1 MMKKLEKVLM
11 PLAEAIGRNKYLMSI
26 RDGFL
31 LSTPLL
37 IGGSIFLLIANFPIP
52 AWIEFLEGTVVNQAT
67 GQTLASYIAKPAD
80 ATFTIM
86 AVFAVMGI
94 AYSFAEKLGTNK
106 LFGAATALVSWFLIM
121 PYTVTGEV
129 DVNGV
134 AQAVSLTGVPLGWL
148 GAKGIFVGIFC
159 AFISVHIY
167 TFVEK
172 RGWTIKMPAGVPPT
186 VEESFAA
193 LIPAAV
199 VMTIF
204 FAVNLIFGYM
214 GTDVFQIIFEFLQ
227 TPLLNLGDTL
237 GAMVIA
243 YIFLHIFWFF
253 GVNGGSVVGA
263 VFNPILQTLSAGNVA
278 GEHHIICQQFQDL
291 FATFGGA
298 GSTLSLVIAMLLFC
312 KSKRIKNLGKMSLVP
327 GIFGINEPILFGLPI
342 VLNPAMLV
350 PFILVP
356 TINIVISY
364 FAMAMNFVPICSGVN
379 IPWTTPLV
387 ISGFL
392 ATNWAGALLQA
403 ALLVLGVFIY
413 MPFIKIL
420 DKQYL
425 QEEMSNVEEDDE
437 DISLD
442 DLSFDDL

>member
-1 MMKKLEKVLM
+1 
-11 PLAEAIGRNKYLMSI
+11 
-26 RDGFL
+26 
-31 LSTPLL
+31 
-37 IGGSIFLLIANFPIP
+37 
-52 AWIEFLEGTVVNQAT
+52 
-67 GQTLASYIAKPAD
+67 
-80 ATFTIM
+80 
-86 AVFAVMGI
+86 
-94 AYSFAEKLGTNK
+94 
-106 LFGAATALVSWFLIM
+106 
-121 PYTVTGEV
+121 
-129 DVNGV
+129 
-134 AQAVSLTGVPLGWL
+134 
-148 GAKGIFVGIFC
+148 
-159 AFISVHIY
+159 
-167 TFVEK
+167 
-172 RGWTIKMPAGVPPT
+172 
-186 VEESFAA
+186 
-193 LIPAAV
+193 
-199 VMTIF
+199 
-204 FAVNLIFGYM
+204 
-214 GTDVFQIIFEFLQ
+214 
-227 TPLLNLGDTL
+227 
-237 GAMVIA
+237 
-243 YIFLHIFWFF
+243 
-253 GVNGGSVVGA
+253 
-263 VFNPILQTLSAGNVA
+263 
-278 GEHHIICQQFQDL
+278 
-291 FATFGGA
+291 
-298 GSTLSLVIAMLLFC
+298 
-312 KSKRIKNLGKMSLVP
+312 MSLVP